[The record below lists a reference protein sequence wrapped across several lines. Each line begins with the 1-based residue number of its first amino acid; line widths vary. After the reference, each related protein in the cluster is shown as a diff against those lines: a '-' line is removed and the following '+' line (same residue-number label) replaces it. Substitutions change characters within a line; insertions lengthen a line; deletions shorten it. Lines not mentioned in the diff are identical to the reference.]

1 VKHGISEGPRIV
13 SDFGNGSNSS
23 PLPHAQHAGG
33 AAEKASLYRDQRI
46 AYWNSYTRRSS
57 SNYYHRRLT
66 EIYQFLIPPGQ
77 RVLELGCGEGD
88 LIAALKASTSVG
100 VDFSPEMIARART
113 RHPEIELLLQDVHEL
128 NVSGTFDYIIVS
140 DLVNELWDVEAV
152 FELMPRVSGPQT
164 RIVINT
170 YSRLWEIP
178 LAAVRRAGL
187 ANPEI
192 AQNWLT
198 PQDLENMLFLSG
210 FEMIRRWQ
218 EVMFPLR
225 IPAVDSFFNKYLVK
239 IAPFRLAALTNFL
252 IARPS
257 WQRKVAGDRKPLVS
271 VVVPAR
277 NEAGNIENVFRRVPE
292 MGAGT
297 ELIFVEGHSTDNTY
311 AAIQRSAANYP
322 ARRVK
327 IIRQTGRGKGDA
339 VRAGFAAAAGDI
351 LMILDA
357 DLTVAPEDLP
367 RFYEVLRS
375 GKGEFV
381 NGVRLVYPMEARAMR
396 FFNLIG
402 NKFFAGAF
410 SWLLGQ
416 TIKDTLCGTKVL
428 SRQNYELIARNR
440 GYFGEFDP
448 FGDFDLLFGAAKL
461 NLKIVDV
468 PIRYA
473 ERTYG
478 ETNIAR
484 WRHGWLLIR
493 MVMFACTR
501 IKFV

>member
-1 VKHGISEGPRIV
+1 
-13 SDFGNGSNSS
+13 
-23 PLPHAQHAGG
+23 
-33 AAEKASLYRDQRI
+33 
-46 AYWNSYTRRSS
+46 
-57 SNYYHRRLT
+57 
-66 EIYQFLIPPGQ
+66 
-77 RVLELGCGEGD
+77 
-88 LIAALKASTSVG
+88 
-100 VDFSPEMIARART
+100 M
-113 RHPEIELLLQDVHEL
+113 
-128 NVSGTFDYIIVS
+128 
-140 DLVNELWDVEAV
+140 
-152 FELMPRVSGPQT
+152 
-164 RIVINT
+164 
-170 YSRLWEIP
+170 
-178 LAAVRRAGL
+178 
-187 ANPEI
+187 
-192 AQNWLT
+192 
-198 PQDLENMLFLSG
+198 
-210 FEMIRRWQ
+210 
-218 EVMFPLR
+218 
-225 IPAVDSFFNKYLVK
+225 
-239 IAPFRLAALTNFL
+239 AALTNFL

-277 NEAGNIENVFRRVPE
+277 NEAGNVENVFRRVPE

-297 ELIFVEGHSTDNTY
+297 ELIFVEGHSTDDTY
-311 AAIQRSAANYP
+311 AAIERSAANYP
-322 ARRVK
+322 DRRVK
-327 IIRQTGRGKGDA
+327 ILRQTGRGKGDA
-339 VRAGFAAAAGDI
+339 VRAGFAEAEGDI

-367 RFYEVLRS
+367 RFYEALRS

-381 NGVRLVYPMEARAMR
+381 NGVRLVYPMEAQAMR

-448 FGDFDLLFGAAKL
+448 FGDFDLIFGAAKL

>member
-1 VKHGISEGPRIV
+1 M
-13 SDFGNGSNSS
+13 
-23 PLPHAQHAGG
+23 
-33 AAEKASLYRDQRI
+33 LY
-46 AYWNSYTRRSS
+46 
-57 SNYYHRRLT
+57 
-66 EIYQFLIPPGQ
+66 
-77 RVLELGCGEGD
+77 
-88 LIAALKASTSVG
+88 
-100 VDFSPEMIARART
+100 
-113 RHPEIELLLQDVHEL
+113 
-128 NVSGTFDYIIVS
+128 
-140 DLVNELWDVEAV
+140 
-152 FELMPRVSGPQT
+152 
-164 RIVINT
+164 
-170 YSRLWEIP
+170 
-178 LAAVRRAGL
+178 
-187 ANPEI
+187 
-192 AQNWLT
+192 
-198 PQDLENMLFLSG
+198 LSG

-218 EVMFPLR
+218 EVLFPLR

-239 IAPFRLAALTNFL
+239 IAPFRMAALTNFL

-297 ELIFVEGHSTDNTY
+297 ELIFVEGHSTDDTY
-311 AAIQRSAANYP
+311 AVIERSAANYP
-322 ARRVK
+322 DRRVK
-327 IIRQTGRGKGDA
+327 ILRQTGRGKGDA
-339 VRAGFAAAAGDI
+339 VRAGFAEAEGDI

-367 RFYEVLRS
+367 RFYEALRS

-381 NGVRLVYPMEARAMR
+381 NGVRLVYPMEAQAMR

-448 FGDFDLLFGAAKL
+448 FGDFDLIFGAAKL

>member
-1 VKHGISEGPRIV
+1 MTRPSAA
-13 SDFGNGSNSS
+13 GSTSLD
-23 PLPHAQHAGG
+23 PCVEDVGG
-33 AAEKASLYRDQRI
+33 AAEKVALYRDQRI
-46 AYWNSYTRRSS
+46 AYWNSYTRRRS
-57 SNYYHRRLT
+57 SNYYHRRIA
-66 EIYQFLIPPGQ
+66 EIYRFLIPPGQ
-77 RVLELGCGEGD
+77 RVLELGSGEGD
-88 LIAALKASTSVG
+88 VIASIEPSMGVG
-100 VDFSPEMIARART
+100 VDFSPEMVSRARD
-113 RHPEIELLLQDVHEL
+113 RHPEIEFLLQDVQEL
-128 NVSGTFDYIIVS
+128 NVPGTFDYIILS
-140 DLVNELWDVEAV
+140 DLVNDLWDVEAV
-152 FELMPRVSGPQT
+152 FERVARLSGPQT
-164 RIVINT
+164 RIVLNT
-170 YSRLWEIP
+170 YSRLWELP
-178 LAAVRRAGL
+178 LALVRALGL
-187 ANPEI
+187 ANPAI
-192 AQNWLT
+192 TRNWLT
-198 PQDLENMLFLSG
+198 TPDVENMLYLSG
-210 FEMIRRWQ
+210 FEMIRQWQ
-218 EVMFPLR
+218 EVLFPLR
-225 IPAVDSFFNKYLVK
+225 VPVIDALFNKYLVK
-239 IAPFRLAALTNFL
+239 IGPFRLAALTNFL

-257 WQRKVAGDRKPLVS
+257 WQREGARDRKPMVS

-277 NEAGNIENVFRRVPE
+277 NEAGNIDNIFRRVPE

-297 ELIFVEGHSTDNTY
+297 ELIFVEGHSTDDTY
-311 AAIQRSAANYP
+311 GAIERTAANYP

-327 IIRQTGRGKGDA
+327 ILRQSGRGKGDA
-339 VRAGFAAAAGDI
+339 VRAGFAAADGDV

-357 DLTVAPEDLP
+357 DLTVPPEDLP

-381 NGVRLVYPMEARAMR
+381 NGVRLVYPMEAQAMR

-402 NKFFAGAF
+402 NKFFAVAF

-416 TIKDTLCGTKVL
+416 SIKDTLCGTKVL

-440 GYFGEFDP
+440 DYFGEFDP
-448 FGDFDLLFGAAKL
+448 FGDFDLIFGAAKL
-461 NLKIVDV
+461 NLKVVDV